1 MNVPALRLLLLAIGV
16 SLVSAVGGATASA
29 LLARPATAVQASVPG
44 AAGGTISLTAFG
56 ADRTGR
62 TASDG
67 ALRAAIAEAVAEGN
81 KAVHLPAG
89 IYRVNGPIVVPAGI
103 AIIGE
108 GSQGSN
114 EARGTV
120 IKHYSTGD
128 CLIWDGSG
136 PDFGGTGGGLRDV
149 LIVKADGFQGGT
161 AIRLAARDDA
171 HRAGEMLFS
180 NVLVYGVGTSPGAGG
195 RGGLWAHGLVIDGT
209 AARTRGSIGVRSVHL
224 AKVRLAEAMTPNETL
239 VINQATHFFAEGLQ
253 IDAGDARAP
262 QGVTLKGV
270 NDAIFFSSADVGGSV
285 LIAAND
291 GANRTT
297 DFHFTGKIG
306 ATFDNRD
313 AQVTGTVSASFDPA
327 GRYVLRNLSGS
338 LAIRSNIDPDFS
350 LAVART
356 QDNVTGDG
364 TAYPIKFDAKD
375 RDRGNNFSGMPV
387 NEFVCFAAGRYLVVA
402 SVTLARVTSTN
413 GRLDL
418 SIDQLGGTPRSY
430 VTTVNPGAL
439 QAGGYVTVEKTAI
452 LDLSAG
458 DRVRAVVTVTG
469 TGRTVGVYGAAG
481 RYSTMTARYLE

>member
-1 MNVPALRLLLLAIGV
+1 MRLLLLTIGV
-16 SLVSAVGGATASA
+16 LLVSAIGGATASA
-29 LLARPATAVQASVPG
+29 LLARPASVVQASVSG
-44 AAGGTISLTAFG
+44 AARETVLSPTAFG
-56 ADRTGR
+56 ADNTGQR
-62 TASDG
+62 PSDG
-67 ALRAAIAEAVAEGN
+67 ALRAAIAEAVAKGN

-89 IYRVNGPIVVPAGI
+89 VYRVNGSIVVPAGI

-195 RGGLWAHGLVIDGT
+195 RGGLWAHGLVVDGT
-209 AARTRGSIGVRSVHL
+209 AAHTRGSIGVRSVHL

-338 LAIRSNIDPDFS
+338 LAIRSNIDPDFY
-350 LAVART
+350 LAVTRT
-356 QDNVTGDG
+356 HDNVTGDG
-364 TAYPIKFDAKD
+364 TAYPIMFDAKD
-375 RDRGNNFSGMPV
+375 RDRGNNLSGMPV
-387 NEFVCFAAGRYLVVA
+387 NEFVCFAAGRYLFVVN
-402 SVTLARVTSTN
+402 VTMARVTSAN
-413 GRLDL
+413 RRLDL
-418 SIDQLGGTPRSY
+418 SIDQLGGTTRSY

-439 QAGGYVTVEKTAI
+439 QADGYVTVEKTAI

-469 TGRTVGVYGAAG
+469 TGRTVGVYGAAS